1 MIPDIIGLIPKTK
14 AVIDEQGNVIEPAIY
29 KDGWHVNFAQEV
41 PELIDYKCDP
51 QPETPYRVYQGGI
64 SPVCYKFEDKAEWE
78 RVNPF
83 KTEDESHLW
92 G

>member
-1 MIPDIIGLIPKTK
+1 MIPDIIGLIPKIE
-14 AVIDEQGNVIEPAIY
+14 AVIDEQGEVIEPTIY
-29 KDGWHVNFAQEV
+29 NDGWHVNFPDPV
-41 PELIDYKCDP
+41 DELSAYLCDP
-51 QPETPYRVYQGGI
+51 QPDTPVRVYAGNLM
-64 SPVCYKFEDKAEWE
+64 PVCYKFKDKAEWE